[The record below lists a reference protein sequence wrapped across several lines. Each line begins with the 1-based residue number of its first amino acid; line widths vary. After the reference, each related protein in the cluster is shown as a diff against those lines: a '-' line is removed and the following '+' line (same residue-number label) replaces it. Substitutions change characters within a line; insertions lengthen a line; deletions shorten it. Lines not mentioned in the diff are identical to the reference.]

1 MPHAVTR
8 FAARFRRDFAFGLAA
23 FLFLML
29 AAPLAAQ
36 PPPGPDEEDPA
47 AYGDDPGTGTDPA
60 VPPEK
65 WTLGDE
71 MLPFDGDP
79 LSLDSADLYPPEL
92 LGTAPSYPDDP
103 AFLTASC
110 AARQNPVVPLLMAP
124 ATSALPN
131 ASRYF
136 SFRTTP
142 MALFGVSADNGCHL
156 DLPADV
162 CHYGPNDAYKPT
174 IQAAKNAR
182 LNKLRL
188 WVAIAG
194 EKNPYNVPFLQV
206 TDASGTYW
214 NLQQPNPDY
223 FIRLYN
229 VVAFAKSLDMIVEV
243 TFFAPFEGKFFGEG
257 AWGGKGKLPN
267 SQGAFE
273 TVKFSRPEYF
283 VIHDPRPNNAE
294 AVMNEK
300 MRPAQAKIV
309 EWTVKA
315 LWCFDNVYWEIANEP
330 EVETVDPL
338 EVAKWQ
344 KEIPPLITLEEQK
357 HPLLAP
363 RGHLVA
369 VQPFTQEGA
378 SQFLSNPNVDVIN
391 GHYTVVGTDLRS
403 TLPNNRLKQLDAGAL
418 KLAQV
423 YGSTQKPFG
432 FNETKITPLPGQT
445 GTRSHLNGV
454 LTWALPEPARAEAWE
469 FMFDLGGTYDHYGY
483 LAGANANTPGQ
494 IRTQIGK
501 LREFFDGLPLGR
513 LISARSPAWININR
527 YPSDVEGLDT
537 VRLSQRFWAALQTPP
552 TAASRLFLLYLHH
565 STPRCVKMN
574 AQGPGTTEV
583 EFTTEGCPKD
593 PRAGDQ
599 RRKMSRQGYDARIWN
614 APTTMKYQDTLR
626 LLDLGPTNGTFDLQ
640 WITPATLSKTPAQT
654 IIWNAQNKTCN
665 GGSCEIVS
673 PAYAFDIVLQV
684 KQR

>member
-1 MPHAVTR
+1 MLHHKPEVTPVPHRRLVAG
-8 FAARFRRDFAFGLAA
+8 FAAGV
-23 FLFLML
+23 LFLAL

-36 PPPGPDEEDPA
+36 PPPGPEEEDPA

-60 VPPEK
+60 VPSEK

-79 LSLDSADLYPPEL
+79 LSLDSTDLYPPEL
-92 LGTAPSYPDDP
+92 LGTPPSYPDDL
-103 AFLTASC
+103 AFLTTSC
-110 AARQNPVVPLLMAP
+110 ADRAAPVVPLLIAP
-124 ATSALPN
+124 ATTALPN

-162 CHYGPNDAYKPT
+162 CHYGPNDAYKAT
-174 IQAAKNAR
+174 IQAAKNAK

-188 WVAIAG
+188 WVAIIG
-194 EKNPYNVPFLQV
+194 EKNPSNVPFLQA
-206 TDASGTYW
+206 TDASGTFW
-214 NLQQPNPDY
+214 NLLEPNPDY
-223 FIRLYN
+223 FLRLYN

-243 TFFAPFEGKFFGEG
+243 TFFAPFEGKFFSEG
-257 AWGGKGKLPN
+257 PWGGKGKLPKA
-267 SQGAFE
+267 QGGFE
-273 TVKFSRPEYF
+273 AVKFSLQEYF
-283 VIHDPRPNNAE
+283 VIHDPRTTAD

-309 EWTVKA
+309 EWTVKT

-330 EVETVDPL
+330 ELDTVDPL

-344 KEIPPLITLEEQK
+344 NEIPPLITQEERK
-357 HPLLAP
+357 HPLLAQ

-369 VQPFTQEGA
+369 VQPFTREGTD
-378 SQFLSNPNVDVIN
+378 QYRSNPNIDVIN
-391 GHYTVVGTDLRS
+391 GHYTVVGTDPKL
-403 TLPNNRLKQLDAGAL
+403 TLPNNKSKQLDAGAL
-418 KLAQV
+418 RLAQT

-432 FNETKITPLPGQT
+432 FNESKITPLPGQT
-445 GTRSHLNGV
+445 GTRSHLNGA

-501 LREFFDGLPLGR
+501 LREFFDGLPLGN
-513 LISARSPAWININR
+513 LISARSPVWININR
-527 YPSDVEGLDT
+527 YPSSIEGLDT
-537 VRLSQRFWAALQTPP
+537 ERLAQRFWAVLQTPP
-552 TAASRLFLLYLHH
+552 TASSRLFLLYLHH

-574 AQGPGTTEV
+574 AQGPGTQEV
-583 EFTTEGCPKD
+583 EFTSQGCPQD
-593 PRAGDQ
+593 PRANNQ
-599 RRKMSRQGYDARIWN
+599 RRLMSRQGYDARIWN
-614 APTTMKYQDTLR
+614 VPATMKYQDTLR
-626 LLDLGPTNGTFDLQ
+626 LLDLGPNNGNFDLQ
-640 WITPATLSKTPAQT
+640 WITPATLSKTPTQT
-654 IIWNAQNKTCN
+654 IAWNAQNKTCN
-665 GGSCEIVS
+665 GGSCQIIS

-684 KQR
+684 KQK